1 ITAPVVGT
9 EMRARTLCI
18 NDTDCTDAFNYQWE
32 ISDEMKSWK
41 SVPGATKATWLLPYS
56 LNGESLQNKYIR
68 VRIISD
74 KENAESPNATSAT
87 N

>member
-1 ITAPVVGT
+1 
-9 EMRARTLCI
+9 
-18 NDTDCTDAFNYQWE
+18 
-32 ISDEMKSWK
+32 MKSWQ

-74 KENAESPNATSAT
+74 KGNAKGNTATSDA

>member
-1 ITAPVVGT
+1 
-9 EMRARTLCI
+9 MRLI
-18 NDTDCTDAFNYQWE
+18 ISGK
-32 ISDEMKSWK
+32 ISDEMKSWQ

-74 KENAESPNATSAT
+74 KGNAKGNTATSDA

>member
-1 ITAPVVGT
+1 
-9 EMRARTLCI
+9 MRARTLCV
-18 NDTDCTDAFNYQWE
+18 NNTDCTDAFNYQWE

-41 SVPGATKATWLLPYS
+41 SVPGRQRPPLIPYS

-74 KENAESPNATSAT
+74 KENAKSSTAASDAN
-87 N
+87 